1 MRTERVT
8 DAQVEAMLEECG
20 ADEVLALCGIQSSTA
35 FLVTWC
41 PPDANA

>member
-8 DAQVEAMLEECG
+8 DDQVAALLEECC
-20 ADEVLALCGIQSSTA
+20 ADEILALCGVQESTA